1 VELDEDREKTEA
13 ENLKVQMAKDAKILG
28 KRQNIAATCI
38 QREMRGFVKRKLE
51 FEAMNPKKGKKDKK
65 GKKKK

>member
-1 VELDEDREKTEA
+1 
-13 ENLKVQMAKDAKILG
+13 MAKDAKILG
-28 KRQNIAATCI
+28 KQQNVAAKCI
-38 QREMRGFVKRKLE
+38 QREMRTYVKRKME